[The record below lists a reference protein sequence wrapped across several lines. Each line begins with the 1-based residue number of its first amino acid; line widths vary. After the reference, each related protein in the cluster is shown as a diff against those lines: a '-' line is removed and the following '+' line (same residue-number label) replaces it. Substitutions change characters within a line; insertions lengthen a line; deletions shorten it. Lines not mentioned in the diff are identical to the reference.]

1 MRRVMCAWLAAVA
14 FSAAHA
20 SASITVTD
28 DRGAAITLAQPAARI
43 VTLSPHLTELV
54 YAAGAG
60 ARLIAVPKYSDYPD
74 AAKSLPQIGDAT
86 RVDLERVLALRPDLI
101 LAWKSGNSAADIAR
115 LESLGLRV
123 YVSDAGR
130 LADVARVVRTI
141 GRLAGTADAA
151 EQQATEFE
159 RRIAALRAR
168 YAGAAQLRVFYQI
181 WDRPL
186 LTINGEHIISDVLA
200 LCGAV
205 NVFAHAALLTP
216 SVSLEALLAA
226 RPDVVLGG
234 SSALAPGEF
243 AAQWAS
249 YRVHDLARLPVEYV
263 PPDLIQRATPRIAQG
278 AAAASARQLGN
289 RSAAWRVRRETAP
302 PNHGVTGVAVL
313 ALLPQHVTR
322 AGGAIERA
330 RKDEQ
335 QVGQPVEIVQQ
346 V

>member
-1 MRRVMCAWLAAVA
+1 MGAQTYTCPAMVNRSSSDCCSVSIRRVMCAWIAAVA
-14 FSAAHA
+14 CSAAHA
-20 SASITVTD
+20 GVPISVTD
-28 DRGAAITLAQPAARI
+28 DRGAAITLAQPAARMI
-43 VTLSPHLTELV
+43 TLSPHLTELV

-60 ARLIAVPKYSDYPD
+60 DRLIAVPKYSDYPD
-74 AAKSLPQIGDAT
+74 AAKSLPEIGDAT

-141 GRLAGTADAA
+141 GRLAGTAAAA
-151 EQQATEFE
+151 ERQASDYD

-168 YAGAAQLRVFYQI
+168 YAGARQLRVFYQI

-186 LTINGEHIISDVLA
+186 LTINGRHIISDVLG

-205 NVFAHAALLTP
+205 NVFEHAALLTP
-216 SVSLEALLAA
+216 SVSLEALFAA
-226 RPDVVLGG
+226 HPDVVLGG
-234 SSALAPGEF
+234 SSALAPAEF

-249 YRVHDLARLPVEYV
+249 YRVHDLARLSVKYV

-278 AAAASARQLGN
+278 AAVVCERLQEV
-289 RSAAWRVRRETAP
+289 RSSLQRR
-302 PNHGVTGVAVL
+302 
-313 ALLPQHVTR
+313 
-322 AGGAIERA
+322 
-330 RKDEQ
+330 
-335 QVGQPVEIVQQ
+335 
-346 V
+346 

>member
-1 MRRVMCAWLAAVA
+1 MRWRKDVLRYSLTNLAVIALRPRRAASCAWLAAVA
-14 FSAAHA
+14 LFAAHA
-20 SASITVTD
+20 SASINVTD
-28 DRGAAITLAQPAARI
+28 DRGAALALEQPATRL

-123 YVSDAGR
+123 YVSDAAR

-141 GRLAGTADAA
+141 GQLAGTAAAA
-151 EQQATEFE
+151 ERQAEGFE

-168 YAGAAQLRVFYQI
+168 YAGAQQLRVFYQI

-186 LTINGEHIISDVLA
+186 LTVNGEHIISDVLA
-200 LCGAV
+200 VCGGV

-234 SSALAPGEF
+234 SSALAPDEF

-249 YRVHDLARLPVEYV
+249 YRVKDLTRLPVQYI
-263 PPDLIQRATPRIAQG
+263 PPDLIQRPTPRIAQG
-278 AAAASARQLGN
+278 AAVVCERLQD
-289 RSAAWRVRRETAP
+289 VRNSLRP
-302 PNHGVTGVAVL
+302 H
-313 ALLPQHVTR
+313 
-322 AGGAIERA
+322 
-330 RKDEQ
+330 
-335 QVGQPVEIVQQ
+335 
-346 V
+346 

>member
-1 MRRVMCAWLAAVA
+1 MCAWLTAVA
-14 FSAAHA
+14 CSAAHA
-20 SASITVTD
+20 SVAISVTD
-28 DRGAAITLAQPAARI
+28 DRGVPITLAQPAARM

-60 ARLIAVPKYSDYPD
+60 ARLIAVPRYSDYPD
-74 AAKSLPQIGDAT
+74 AAKSLPEIGDAT

-130 LADVARVVRTI
+130 LGDVARVVRTI
-141 GRLAGTADAA
+141 GRLAGTAAA
-151 EQQATEFE
+151 ADQQATEFE
-159 RRIAALRAR
+159 HRIAALRAQ
-168 YAGAAQLRVFYQI
+168 YAGAARLRVFYQI

-186 LTINGEHIISDVLA
+186 LTINGRHIISDVLG

-205 NVFAHAALLTP
+205 NVFEHAALLTP

-226 RPDVVLGG
+226 HPDVVLGG
-234 SSALAPGEF
+234 SSALAPAEF

-249 YRVHDLARLPVEYV
+249 YRVHDLARLSVEYV

-278 AAAASARQLGN
+278 AAVVCERLQD
-289 RSAAWRVRRETAP
+289 VRNSLQR
-302 PNHGVTGVAVL
+302 
-313 ALLPQHVTR
+313 R
-322 AGGAIERA
+322 
-330 RKDEQ
+330 
-335 QVGQPVEIVQQ
+335 
-346 V
+346 